1 MSIKLK
7 DKKIVICKKVKYEDE
22 DGFQTEGYM
31 PIHPTPT
38 VWAYFKQLSASLLYT
53 NNSTFTDETC
63 FFRVNWLDYL
73 RTAYT
78 NEICVYYRGIVYQ
91 ATRIDPF
98 EDYTRDLAIYCKQ
111 TTDRQQNL
119 LEYDPKKL

>member
-1 MSIKLK
+1 MSTKLK
-7 DKKIVICKKVKYEDE
+7 DKKIVICKKVTYEDE

-31 PIHPTPT
+31 PIHAQSS

-73 RTAYT
+73 RTANT
-78 NEICVYYRGIVYQ
+78 KEICVYYRGIVYQ
-91 ATRIDPF
+91 ATRIDSF

-111 TTDRQQNL
+111 TTDKQQEL